1 MFSAQFKPLRIT
13 AREMLTPDVMRL
25 RLQHPAG
32 EQLPPFEAGAHVQ
45 IQINE
50 QHCRAYSLCSNP
62 SDLSH
67 YEIAVKCEA
76 LGRGGSQALHRLAHI
91 GGELPA
97 SAPNNLFAL
106 APNAEHHLLVGG
118 GVGLTPLMA
127 MAHQL
132 AAQQQSFSLVV
143 AVSSTGSSPFVEQL
157 AVSGWPVELVH
168 NPREAL
174 DLQGLLATL
183 PAQTHVYCCGP
194 EGLMQRV
201 REQCA
206 GLPAEQ
212 WHEEAFVGSETSV
225 QTGFQ
230 LHLSDSGLDIDVPAG
245 SSMLAALR
253 QAGVAPDT
261 NCEQGI
267 CGSCV
272 VAWSDGE
279 PLHGDQCLDDDD
291 RSEYI
296 AVCCGSCRSPR
307 LTLAL

>member
-1 MFSAQFKPLRIT
+1 MFSVQFSPLRVT
-13 AREMLTPDVMRL
+13 ACEMLTSDVMRL
-25 RLQHPAG
+25 RLQHPTG
-32 EQLPPFEAGAHVQ
+32 RRLPPFEAGAHLQ
-45 IQINE
+45 IQISE
-50 QHCRAYSLCSNP
+50 QHRRAYSLCSNP

-67 YEIAVKCEA
+67 YEIAVKCEHA
-76 LGRGGSQALHRLAHI
+76 GRGGSQALHALARPGI
-91 GGELPA
+91 ELAA
-97 SAPNNLFAL
+97 SLPCNLFAL
-106 APNAEHHLLVGG
+106 TPEAEHHLLVGG

-127 MAHQL
+127 MAYQL
-132 AAQQQSFSLVV
+132 AAQGRAFSFVV
-143 AVSSTGSSPFVEQL
+143 AVSSAGSSPFVDQL
-157 AVSGWPVELVH
+157 AASGWPVELVD
-168 NPREAL
+168 NPRQKL
-174 DLQGLLATL
+174 DLRRRLEGL
-183 PAQTHVYCCGP
+183 PANTHVYCCGP
-194 EGLMQRV
+194 AGLMQRV

-206 GLPAEQ
+206 DLPGDQ

-230 LHLSDSGLDIDVPAG
+230 LHLSDSGLDIEVPAG
-245 SSMLAALR
+245 GSMLAALR

-296 AVCCGSCRSPR
+296 AVCCGSCRSAR

>member
-1 MFSAQFKPLRIT
+1 MFSVQFNPLRI
-13 AREMLTPDVMRL
+13 AACEMLTSDVMRL
-25 RLQHPAG
+25 RLQHPTG
-32 EQLPPFEAGAHVQ
+32 ESLPPFEAGAHLQ

-50 QHCRAYSLCSNP
+50 EHCRAYSLCSNP
-62 SDLSH
+62 ADLSH
-67 YEIAVKCEA
+67 YEIAVKCETS
-76 LGRGGSQALHRLAHI
+76 GRGGSQALHALARI
-91 GGELPA
+91 GVELPT

-106 APNAEHHLLVGG
+106 APKAAHHLLVGG

-132 AAQQQSFSLVV
+132 AAQGLPFSFVV
-143 AVSSTGSSPFVEQL
+143 AVSSTGSSPFIEQL
-157 AVSGWPVELVH
+157 AASGWPVELVR
-168 NPREAL
+168 NPRETL
-174 DLQGLLATL
+174 DMNALLAGL

-194 EGLMQRV
+194 QGLMTRV

-212 WHEEAFVGSETSV
+212 WHEEAFAGSETSV
-225 QTGFQ
+225 QAGFQ

-245 SSMLAALR
+245 GSMLAALR
-253 QAGVAPDT
+253 QAGVAPET

-279 PLHGDQCLDDDD
+279 PLHGDQCLDDED

-307 LTLAL
+307 MTLAL

>member
-1 MFSAQFKPLRIT
+1 MFSAQFSPLRIS
-13 AREMLTPDVMRL
+13 ALDMLTPDVMRL
-25 RLQHPAG
+25 RLQHPQG
-32 EQLPPFEAGAHVQ
+32 KLLPPFEAGAHIQ

-62 SDLSH
+62 ADLSH
-67 YEIAVKCEA
+67 YEIAVKREA
-76 LGRGGSQALHRLAHI
+76 LGRGGSQALHALARP
-91 GGELPA
+91 GVELPV
-97 SAPNNLFAL
+97 SAPRNLFAL

-132 AAQQQSFSLVV
+132 ATQGLPFSFVV
-143 AVSSTGSSPFVEQL
+143 AVSSAGSSPFGAQL
-157 AVSGWPVELVH
+157 AASGWPVELVH
-168 NPREAL
+168 NPRDAL
-174 DLQGLLATL
+174 DMASLLAAL

-194 EGLMQRV
+194 DGLMSRV

-206 GLPAEQ
+206 ALPVEQ
-212 WHEEAFVGSETSV
+212 WHEEAFAGSETAV
-225 QTGFQ
+225 QAGFA
-230 LHLSDSGLDIDVPAG
+230 LHLSDSGMDIDVPAG
-245 SSMLAALR
+245 SSILAALR
-253 QAGVAPDT
+253 QAGVAPET

-272 VAWSDGE
+272 VAWSDGD
-279 PLHGDQCLDDDD
+279 PLHGDQCLDDED

>member
-1 MFSAQFKPLRIT
+1 MFSAQFSPLRIS
-13 AREMLTPDVMRL
+13 ALDMLTPDVMRL
-25 RLQHPAG
+25 RLQHPQG
-32 EQLPPFEAGAHVQ
+32 KLLPPFEAGAHIQ

-62 SDLSH
+62 ADLSH
-67 YEIAVKCEA
+67 YDVAVKREA
-76 LGRGGSQALHRLAHI
+76 LGRGGSQALHALARP
-91 GGELPA
+91 GVELPA
-97 SAPNNLFAL
+97 SAPRNLFSL

-132 AAQQQSFSLVV
+132 ATQGLPFSFVV
-143 AVSSTGSSPFVEQL
+143 AVSSAGSSPFGAQL
-157 AVSGWPVELVH
+157 AASGWPVELVH

-174 DLQGLLATL
+174 DMTRLLAAL

-194 EGLMQRV
+194 QGLMSRV

-212 WHEEAFVGSETSV
+212 WHEEAFVCSETSV

-253 QAGVAPDT
+253 QAGVALET

-279 PLHGDQCLDDDD
+279 PLHGDQCLDDED

-307 LTLAL
+307 MTLAL